1 MKKKD
6 RSELDRLLDF
16 IKLTHRFQQMQRM
29 VRATGE
35 FRWETNAEHAFQLLF
50 TGWYLICTQKIEL
63 NLPKVMLYAIVHDVP
78 EVYAG
83 DPCPYTDMPKVLT
96 DKEHRERKAR
106 KKLFRE
112 FPEFSDFHEILAAY
126 QNLRDP
132 EACFVYGLDKLV
144 PILNIVLDE
153 GKTWKQFN
161 TRLDQVINE
170 KAAKIRLCP
179 ICSRLF
185 DLVEQD
191 LRNRQWDLFPNEELF
206 PDMPLEEIVPFPS
219 GRLLLPQFK
228 PFQAK

>member
-1 MKKKD
+1 
-6 RSELDRLLDF
+6 
-16 IKLTHRFQQMQRM
+16 
-29 VRATGE
+29 
-35 FRWETNAEHAFQLLF
+35 
-50 TGWYLICTQKIEL
+50 
-63 NLPKVMLYAIVHDVP
+63 
-78 EVYAG
+78 
-83 DPCPYTDMPKVLT
+83 MPKVLT
-96 DKEHRERKAR
+96 GKEHRERKAR

-126 QNLRDP
+126 HNLSDP

-144 PILNIVLDE
+144 TILNISLDE

-161 TRLDQVINE
+161 TRLDQVIHE

-185 DLVEQD
+185 DLIEQD